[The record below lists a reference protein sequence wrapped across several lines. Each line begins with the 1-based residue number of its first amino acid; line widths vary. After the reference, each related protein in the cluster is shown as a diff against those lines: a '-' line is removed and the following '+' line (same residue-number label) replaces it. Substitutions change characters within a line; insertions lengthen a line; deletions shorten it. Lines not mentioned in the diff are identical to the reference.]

1 MFCLFQVICHVIPL
15 FTISASGLN
24 VGKLLAHLVNNSC
37 LTISHIMHT
46 YKEWSDK
53 ETTILDTV
61 RTTIE
66 EVPFVRDRMSVWLC

>member
-1 MFCLFQVICHVIPL
+1 MLISSNLPCCLPL
-15 FTISASGLN
+15 FTIFVSGLN
-24 VGKLLAHLVNNSC
+24 VGKLLEHLVNNYC

-46 YKEWSDK
+46 SYKEWSDK

-66 EVPFVRDRMSVWLC
+66 EVPFVRDRMSV